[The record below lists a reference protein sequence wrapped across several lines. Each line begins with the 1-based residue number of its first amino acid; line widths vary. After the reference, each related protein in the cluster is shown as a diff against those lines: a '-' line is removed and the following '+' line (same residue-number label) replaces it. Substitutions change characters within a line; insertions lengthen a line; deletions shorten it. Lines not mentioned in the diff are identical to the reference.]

1 MVNKKDNIGEDTTML
16 ELFRIETENYSRIL
30 EAGLVELESDS
41 SADRI
46 EPLMRAAHSIKGAAR
61 IVGLNTAVVI
71 AHSMEDM
78 LSAAKK
84 GDFTLDSSDI
94 DILLTATDIFTN
106 ISKLQ
111 VSQFNEFLTENENKI
126 TDISNKI
133 QTSLNSPKEKKVT
146 VEKPVQA
153 KEKPIIEI
161 QNNIDISLLELF
173 KSEVKTNCELIKK
186 STETLTQNYQNDEM
200 KNLIR
205 GIHSIRGA
213 SRIIGLNT
221 SAELCGALENQL
233 TDFSKLENI
242 FNSNQINILQ
252 NVFDIYNALI
262 EIDDNN
268 FINRTNELYNDFI
281 DLLTSVKEDFLKIND
296 STSNEKVET
305 NEEKPIIVEEPKRVK
320 VEEEVKEEI
329 KEPTVKE
336 QAQIILHTEAK
347 QQKQQEAI
355 VRVLAE
361 NLNKLLGFAGEC
373 LVQARNAKSFTP
385 FLLNLKKRIMSL
397 NSFKENIFQ
406 DLESYKISDEII
418 EKFSESTKE
427 LDAVLILIIQY
438 IEQFE
443 NFSRRIESTAERLY
457 NEAVATR
464 MRPFSEGLHGFTRMV
479 RDVSKQLEKKVKL
492 EIIGENTRI
501 DRDIL
506 EKLESPLN
514 HLIRNAI
521 DHGLETPEERI
532 TLGKDPTGTITI
544 EAHHFSGML
553 IISVQDDG
561 KGINLEKLRERI
573 VEKGYT
579 TFDMAK
585 NMSKNELLEFLFLP
599 GFSTAGKVTEISGRG
614 VGLDIVFSMVHSVGG
629 TIRADTEFGKGSSF
643 QLQLPLTLSVIRAL
657 LLSIRNETYA
667 IPLSRIDRILK
678 VNTSELQTIEDKQYC
693 IFEQE
698 NIGIIDSYQVFGY
711 VQPKRES
718 NHLNVIIISDLLNRY
733 GMVIDTLIGEQDL
746 VVVPLNPKLGRIPNI
761 SAGAILDDGSPVLIF
776 DVEDLVRSIDN
787 LLTAGRI
794 EKLSQVDKVAHKKK
808 RILVVDDSLTVR
820 EVERKLLENNGYE
833 VTVAIDGIDGW
844 NALHREYFD
853 LMVSDI
859 DMPRMN
865 GIDLVKR
872 VKSDSKLK
880 SIPVMIVSY
889 KDREEDKRLGLE
901 AGANYYLTKSSFH
914 DDALIGAV
922 EDLIGKAE

>member
-1 MVNKKDNIGEDTTML
+1 MVNKNENIGEDTTML
-16 ELFRIETENYSRIL
+16 ELFRIETENYSRVL
-30 EAGLVELESDS
+30 ESGLVELESDS
-41 SADRI
+41 SPDKI

-111 VSQFNEFLTENENKI
+111 VSQFNNFLKENEQKI
-126 TDISNKI
+126 NDISNKI
-133 QTSLNSPKEKKVT
+133 QTSLNNPKEKKEPVD
-146 VEKPVQA
+146 KPIIT
-153 KEKPIIEI
+153 KEKPIIDI

-173 KSEVKTNCELIKK
+173 KSEVKANCELIKK
-186 STETLTQNYQNDEM
+186 STEILTQSFQKDEM
-200 KNLIR
+200 NNLIR
-205 GIHSIRGA
+205 AVHSIRGA

-233 TDFSKLENI
+233 TGFSKLENI
-242 FNSNQINILQ
+242 FYSNQTDILKKASVLYNNLSDIEENI
-252 NVFDIYNALI
+252 FI
-262 EIDDNN
+262 EK
-268 FINRTNELYNDFI
+268 TNELYYDFI
-281 DLLTSVKEDFLKIND
+281 NLLTEVKEDFLKKD
-296 STSNEKVET
+296 VPAQDEKTET
-305 NEEKPIIVEEPKRVK
+305 KEVKSIIVDEKK
-320 VEEEVKEEI
+320 EVKEET
-329 KEPTVKE
+329 KDTAVKE
-336 QAQIILHTEAK
+336 QAQITLHTEQK

-373 LVQARNAKSFTP
+373 LVQARNAKNFTP

-397 NSFKENIFQ
+397 HSFKENIFQ
-406 DLESYKISDEII
+406 ELESYKISGEII
-418 EKFSESTKE
+418 EKFNDSTKE

-457 NEAVATR
+457 NEAIATR

-479 RDVSKQLEKKVKL
+479 RDVSKQLNKKVKL

-521 DHGLETPEERI
+521 DHGLDTPDERI
-532 TLGKDPTGTITI
+532 ALGKDPTGTITI

-553 IISVQDDG
+553 IITVQDDG
-561 KGINLEKLRERI
+561 KGINLEKLREKI

-657 LLSIRNETYA
+657 LLSIHNETYA

-678 VNTSELQTIEDKQYC
+678 VNTSELQIIEDKQYC

-711 VQPKRES
+711 EQPKRES

-733 GMVIDTLIGEQDL
+733 GMVIDKLIGEQDL

-787 LLTAGRI
+787 LLSAGRI
-794 EKLSQVDKVAHKKK
+794 EKLGQVDKVAHKKK

-880 SIPVMIVSY
+880 SIPIMIVSY